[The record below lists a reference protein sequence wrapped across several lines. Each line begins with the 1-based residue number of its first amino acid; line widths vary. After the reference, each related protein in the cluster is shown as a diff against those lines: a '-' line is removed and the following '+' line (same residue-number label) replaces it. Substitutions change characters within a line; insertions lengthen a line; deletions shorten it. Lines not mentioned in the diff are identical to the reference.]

1 MFMKRFVLVLCLVSL
16 CVGLSVTFVGRVV
29 EKKMTKYVYDE
40 VNKTSKML
48 IRDILDEEFISNLDL
63 DNLFVIVKNSYD
75 EIELIDFDITKLN
88 TILGIVSDE
97 VSHKFKEFNSG
108 KGFDSYYSS
117 NLIRR
122 YDNGIMLSVP
132 LGVILGNPLFNNIG
146 PRIPIKLKFSG
157 QVDSDVVTS
166 IKQYGINSVLLEMS
180 IEIVVR
186 QKVSFSLNSEYIE
199 VSLSLPLV
207 IELISG
213 KVPENYLNGEK
224 FGIIE

>member
-1 MFMKRFVLVLCLVSL
+1 MFIKRFVLVLCLVGI
-16 CVGLSVTFVGRVV
+16 CVGISVGFVGRVI
-29 EKKMTKYVYDE
+29 EKKMAKYVYDE

-48 IRDILDEEFISNLDL
+48 IRDILDENFINNLDL
-63 DNLFVIVKNSYD
+63 DNLFVIMKNSYD
-75 EIELIDFDITKLN
+75 EIELIDFNITKLN